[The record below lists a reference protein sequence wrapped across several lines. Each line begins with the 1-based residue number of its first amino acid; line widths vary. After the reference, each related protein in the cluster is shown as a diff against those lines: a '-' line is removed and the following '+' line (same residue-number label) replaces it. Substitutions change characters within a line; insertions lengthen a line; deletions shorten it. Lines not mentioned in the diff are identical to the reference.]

1 MSKSLSIALPQRGV
15 RNISGKAGFHNAKKK
30 VALAKREN

>member
-1 MSKSLSIALPQRGV
+1 V

-30 VALAKREN
+30 VAVAKREN

>member
-1 MSKSLSIALPQRGV
+1 LRSIG
-15 RNISGKAGFHNAKKK
+15 GTAGFHNAKKK